1 MSQSLQNSTSRSV
14 DVGGR
19 GSGGAG
25 SGGAGSGGAGAMLV
39 PEAGRAWTA

>member
-25 SGGAGSGGAGAMLV
+25 SVS
-39 PEAGRAWTA
+39 EIE

>member
-1 MSQSLQNSTSRSV
+1 V

-25 SGGAGSGGAGAMLV
+25 SGGAGAVLV